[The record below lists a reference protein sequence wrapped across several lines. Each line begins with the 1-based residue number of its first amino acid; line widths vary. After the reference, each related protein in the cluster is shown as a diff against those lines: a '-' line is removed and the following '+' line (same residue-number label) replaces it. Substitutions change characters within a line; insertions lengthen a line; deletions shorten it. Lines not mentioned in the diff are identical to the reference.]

1 LLCVEEPPARRILVS
16 NKRKIDRNRLTLR
29 AAPDALHNAAPHRLS
44 AR

>member
-1 LLCVEEPPARRILVS
+1 LLCVEEQPARRILVG

-29 AAPDALHNAAPHRLS
+29 AADVPHNAAPHRLS